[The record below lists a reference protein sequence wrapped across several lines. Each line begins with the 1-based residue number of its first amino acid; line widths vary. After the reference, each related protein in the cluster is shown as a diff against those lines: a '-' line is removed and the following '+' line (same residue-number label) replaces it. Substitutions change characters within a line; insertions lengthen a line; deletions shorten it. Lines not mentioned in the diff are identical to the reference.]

1 MKRRDR
7 ILVFLLISVL
17 LTRTIKG
24 NSSNTTKCVRS
35 CGSGHGRGRRLSL
48 PYPFGFSA
56 GCEIQLRCNATGKAF
71 VGEFPVQSVGPDS
84 IKINIER
91 KCNRPLRTS
100 VGQLFGPNYAPTS
113 RNAILLENCTEPGAA
128 CEIPTIL
135 VQTHFSSLS
144 CSADDSSNSSSIS
157 CYSERNTSAF
167 IDFHRLRKKKCEFLL
182 SSISAASLNNSE
194 SPVSLEIQVAEL
206 GWWMEGG
213 CHTQQCD
220 PNANCTSLLTPN
232 GSLGYR
238 CYCKQGFE
246 GDGFQAG
253 IGCNKVSKCSPAR
266 YFSGKC
272 GGTTRVVTLVG
283 GIAAA
288 TSLMI
293 SLGLAMCCFLRRR
306 SKMKARHFTKRRLSE
321 ATGNLNI
328 PIYNYKE
335 IEKATSGFS
344 EKYRLGTGAY
354 GTVYA
359 GKLHGDEWVAIKR
372 IRHRGADSI
381 EQVVNEIKLIS
392 SVSHPNL
399 VRLLGCSIDYG
410 EQILVYEFM
419 PNGTLC
425 QHLQR
430 ERGDGLAS
438 WLIRLTIAT
447 ETAQAIAYL
456 HSAIKPPIYHRDI
469 KSSNILLDHNFR
481 SKVADFGLSRL
492 GIIET
497 SHISTAP
504 QGTPGYLDPQYHQ
517 NFHLSD
523 KSDVYS
529 FGVVLVEIITGL
541 KAVDFTR
548 PQNEVNLASLASE
561 RIGKGCLDE
570 IIDPFLEPRRDS
582 WTLTTIHKV
591 AELAFRC
598 LAFHR
603 DMRPS
608 MIEVAAE
615 LEQIRKTRWTCSEQ
629 NTCTASS
636 EVGSSSSSS
645 SSNVS
650 EKPISINESVLE
662 RRDHLVLVKTGD
674 GHSFDSNKMLKANSP
689 VSVHLAWL
697 SEQSSPASNSLLR
710 NSTQLSS

>member
-1 MKRRDR
+1 MKKRDQ
-7 ILVFLLISVL
+7 ILVLFLISIL
-17 LTRTIKG
+17 YTTTIKG
-24 NSSNTTKCVRS
+24 ISSNTTNNINNCVRS
-35 CGSGHGRGRRLSL
+35 CGSGRHGRGRRLSL

-56 GCEIQLRCNATGKAF
+56 GCEIQLRCNTTGKAF
-71 VGEFPVQSVGPDS
+71 VGEFPVRSIGSDS

-91 KCNRPLRTS
+91 KCNRPLNTS
-100 VGQLFGPNYAPTS
+100 VGQLFGTNYAPTS

-144 CSADDSSNSSSIS
+144 CSGDDSSNSSSIS
-157 CYSERNTSAF
+157 CYSESNTSTF
-167 IDFHRLRKKKCEFLL
+167 INFHTLRKKKCEFLL
-182 SSISAASLNNSE
+182 SSISAASLNSSE

-206 GWWMEGG
+206 GWWMEGA
-213 CHTQQCD
+213 CQCD
-220 PNANCTSLLTPN
+220 PNANCSKLFTPN
-232 GSLGYR
+232 GRPGYR
-238 CYCKQGFE
+238 CNCKQGFQ

-253 IGCNKVSKCSPAR
+253 SGCHKVSKCSPAR
-266 YFSGKC
+266 YFTAKC
-272 GGTTRVVTLVG
+272 GGATRVITLVG

-293 SLGLAMCCFLRRR
+293 SLGLVMCCLLRRR
-306 SKMKARHFTKRRLSE
+306 SKMKARHLTKRRLSE

-328 PIYNYKE
+328 PIYHYKE
-335 IEKATSGFS
+335 IEKATNGFS

-359 GKLHGDEWVAIKR
+359 GKLQGDEWVAIKR
-372 IRHRGADSI
+372 IRHTGADSI

-399 VRLLGCSIDYG
+399 VRLLGCSIDFG

-430 ERGDGLAS
+430 ERGDGLSS

-469 KSSNILLDHNFR
+469 KSSNILLDHSFR

-529 FGVVLVEIITGL
+529 FGVVLAEIITGL

-548 PQNEVNLASLASE
+548 PQNEINLASLACE
-561 RIGKGCLDE
+561 RIGKGCLEE
-570 IIDPFLEPRRDS
+570 IIDPFLEPKTDA
-582 WTLTTIHKV
+582 WTLSTIHKV

-615 LEQIRKTRWTCSEQ
+615 LEQIRKTRWSCSEQ

-636 EVGSSSSSS
+636 EIGSSSSSS

-650 EKPISINESVLE
+650 EKPFSINDVVLE
-662 RRDHLVLVKTGD
+662 RSL
-674 GHSFDSNKMLKANSP
+674 DSNKLLKVNSP

-697 SEQSSPASNSLLR
+697 SEQSSHSSNSMLR
-710 NSTQLSS
+710 NSTQSSS